1 MARANLR
8 DTQIR
13 AALETIAVELAIVKD
28 AGPIIRLRVDQAA
41 QRTGLSSLLDP
52 VVHEL
57 DQIGLSIGTA
67 QAQVNAALAALTEKD
82 DAVHVY

>member
-13 AALETIAVELAIVKD
+13 SSLETIAVELAIVND
-28 AGPIIRLRVDQAA
+28 ASPIIRLRINQAA
-41 QRTGLSSLLDP
+41 QRTGLTSLLDP
-52 VVHEL
+52 AVHEL

-67 QAQVNAALAALTEKD
+67 RAQVNAALAVLTEKD
-82 DAVHVY
+82 DAAHVY